1 MRKTKV
7 KSSKNSLFL
16 LKALS
21 FGLISG
27 ILVCMLFLILFASVF
42 VKLESIPQNLVRFLA
57 LFAAS
62 LGAFTAGYIALR
74 IYKEKGLYFG
84 AFCGN
89 LVFLIFTIS
98 GLFVK
103 GESLSS
109 FTFIKLLL
117 LTFFGALG
125 GVLGT
130 NKKSRRI
137 LK

>member
-1 MRKTKV
+1 MKV
-7 KSSKNSLFL
+7 KSSKKSVFL

-21 FGLISG
+21 FGLIFG
-27 ILVCMLFLILFASVF
+27 MLICILFLVLFAGIF
-42 VKLESIPQNLVRFLA
+42 VKLGSIPQNIISFLA

-62 LGAFTAGYIALR
+62 VGAFTAGYIALR
-74 IYKEKGLYFG
+74 IYKEKGLYIG
-84 AFCGN
+84 AICGN
-89 LVFLIFTIS
+89 LVFLIFTVF
-98 GLFVK
+98 GLFIN
-103 GESLSS
+103 GENLSS
-109 FTFIKLLL
+109 FTFIKMLI

>member
-1 MRKTKV
+1 MKV

-21 FGLISG
+21 FGLVSG
-27 ILVCMLFLILFASVF
+27 MLICILFLVLFAGVF
-42 VKLESIPQNLVRFLA
+42 VKLGSIPQNLINVLA
-57 LFAAS
+57 LIAAV
-62 LGAFTAGYIALR
+62 LGAFTAGYITLK
-74 IYKEKGLYFG
+74 IFKEKGLYIG
-84 AFCGN
+84 AICGN

-125 GVLGT
+125 GVLGI

>member
-84 AFCGN
+84 AICGN

>member
-1 MRKTKV
+1 MRKTNV
-7 KSSKNSLFL
+7 KSSKDSLFL

-84 AFCGN
+84 AICGN
-89 LVFLIFTIS
+89 LVFLIFTIF

>member
-1 MRKTKV
+1 MKV

-21 FGLISG
+21 FGLIFG
-27 ILVCMLFLILFASVF
+27 MLICILFLVLFAGVF
-42 VKLESIPQNLVRFLA
+42 VKLGSIPQNLVRFLA

-62 LGAFTAGYIALR
+62 VGAFTAGYIALR
-74 IYKEKGLYFG
+74 IYKGKGLYFG
-84 AFCGN
+84 AICGN
-89 LVFLIFTIS
+89 LVFLILTVS
-98 GLFVK
+98 GLFIN
-103 GESLSS
+103 GENLSS
-109 FTFIKLLL
+109 FAFIKMLI

>member
-84 AFCGN
+84 AICGN
-89 LVFLIFTIS
+89 LVFLIFTIF